1 MTAIL
6 NEKLPNYTS
15 KTYPMGGGVG
25 NGLSKPFLP
34 NNQYVF
40 ILPLPFISIGPRDS
54 IK

>member
-1 MTAIL
+1 MRKQQT
-6 NEKLPNYTS
+6 NQPT
-15 KTYPMGGGVG
+15 TYPMGGGVG

-54 IK
+54 IM